1 MKIPNLLGLIPLF
14 AVSLAIGHAAYSS
27 PAPLP
32 QQAQIISCSSND
44 MKRKFCAA
52 DVSGGV
58 QLVKQRSD
66 AACVLNQT
74 WGYSNDRGIWVDRG
88 CRADFQV
95 GNFDSGGADNSY
107 SVYCASDNGRRNFC
121 PADTDGGV
129 EMVRK
134 RSDASCDYGSSWGYE
149 PRGVWVDR
157 GCRADFR
164 IGGGRGDRDRDRSAD
179 RDRDRDHDRQGDE
192 DRARDRDRDAD
203 RDKDRDRDRDRNNG
217 DGGQRPGDAEV
228 QVVSCSS
235 DDMNRRD
242 CRVET
247 HGSVRLIRQRS
258 EADCVLGRTWGY
270 DRHGIWV
277 DRGCRADFEVGAAR

>member
-1 MKIPNLLGLIPLF
+1 MKFLRVFSPAAILGLFTI
-14 AVSLAIGHAAYSS
+14 LACATPCPAGNS
-27 PAPLP
+27 P
-32 QQAQIISCSSND
+32 QRQIVSCSSDN
-44 MKRKFCAA
+44 MKRNYCDA
-52 DVSGGV
+52 DVSAGV
-58 QLVKQRSD
+58 QLVKQRSE
-66 AACVLNQT
+66 APCVFNRT
-74 WGYSNDRGIWVDRG
+74 WGFENDRGIWVDGG
-88 CRADFQV
+88 CRADFQI
-95 GNFDSGGADNSY
+95 GSDPRPETAHNM
-107 SVYCASDNGRRNFC
+107 YCASDNGRRNFC

-217 DGGQRPGDAEV
+217 EGGQRPGDAEV

>member
-1 MKIPNLLGLIPLF
+1 MKFLRFLNPAAILVLLFIILVCATP
-14 AVSLAIGHAAYSS
+14 S
-27 PAPLP
+27 PAGNSP
-32 QQAQIISCSSND
+32 QRQIVSCSSDN
-44 MKRKFCAA
+44 MKRNYCDA
-52 DVSGGV
+52 DVSAGV
-58 QLVKQRSD
+58 QLVKQRSE
-66 AACVLNQT
+66 APCVFNRT
-74 WGYSNDRGIWVDRG
+74 WGFENNRGIWVDGG
-88 CRADFQV
+88 CRADFQI
-95 GNFDSGGADNSY
+95 GSDARPDATHSI
-107 SVYCASDNGRRNFC
+107 YCASDNGRRNFC

-164 IGGGRGDRDRDRSAD
+164 IGGGRGDRDRGRDA
-179 RDRDRDHDRQGDE
+179 DRDRDHDREGDG
-192 DRARDRDRDAD
+192 DRNRDRERDG
-203 RDKDRDRDRDRNNG
+203 DRDRNND
-217 DGGQRPGDAEV
+217 DGAQRPGGAEV